1 MPELPADEPAAGGSD
16 EQTLE
21 EIIADLTWEQIL
33 ADGVITT
40 EEIDASLRAEGL
52 DPRAL
57 DHLYD

>member
-1 MPELPADEPAAGGSD
+1 MPEPSAEESSPEWTGSPA
-16 EQTLE
+16 
-21 EIIADLTWEQIL
+21 IAEMIANLTWEQIL

-40 EEIDASLRAEGL
+40 EEVDDMLRTKGL